1 MSIESIPKFTPP
13 GAKLWEALPADA
25 RKSIPANV
33 WCRKCSHGVTITNF
47 SGAVKGGD
55 LLLSGSCSECQGPV
69 ARLIE
74 VERTAAHPSGG
85 AVRGNLKRTVAQAL
99 LELKEVQKE
108 FKAFEKRRTQLSK
121 KWKEGS
127 ITKQEKAEM
136 DRLYGKD
143 GDAMVDRL
151 LESAE
156 KLAEAN
162 TKKR

>member
-1 MSIESIPKFTPP
+1 MDIESIQKFTPP
-13 GAKLWEALPADA
+13 AVKLWDA
-25 RKSIPANV
+25 IPVDTRKSILANV
-33 WCRKCSHGVTITNF
+33 WCGKCSHGVTIMNF
-47 SGAVKGGD
+47 SGTVKGGD
-55 LLLSGSCSECQGPV
+55 LLLSGSCSECQGPL

-74 VERTAAHPSGG
+74 VERTAARPSGG
-85 AVRGNLKRTVAQAL
+85 AVRGNLKLTVAQAL
-99 LELKEVQKE
+99 LEVKEVQKE

-121 KWKEGS
+121 KWKAES